1 VTLEQHKTTKL
12 TQSAVFDVVVLGG
25 GAAGLFAAF
34 TAAQRGRKVLVL
46 ERANKIGKKILMS
59 GGGRC
64 NFTNLYIEAQN
75 FLSANQHFCKSALS
89 QYTQWDFID
98 LMQRHG
104 LEYEER
110 KHGQLFCLHSAK
122 ELLAI
127 LEEECALTGV
137 TIRTRCDVQDVESLE
152 RAQSSDGGT
161 LDCSF
166 HSSPNFPNSP
176 NSSNSPNAPSP
187 FAGAERARYAVHC
200 IENEITTHYLCES
213 VIVATGA
220 LSVPTL
226 GGSDRGYHL
235 AQTFGLPLEDRSAG
249 LVPFM
254 FSDSM
259 LALCNALSGCSVSV
273 EARCGS
279 TRFNEDMLFTHRGLS
294 GPAILQISNYW
305 RPGETLTINLL
316 PSLDAET
323 YLIERKSESPKQKIR
338 SVLTQHL
345 PKALVTELEKRW
357 WPEFSERALAEC
369 NDTMLRSLGQR
380 LNTWQLKPS
389 ATEGYRTA
397 EVTLGGVA
405 TSAIS
410 SKTMEAIAH
419 PGLYFVGEVV
429 DVTGHL
435 GGFNFQWA
443 WSSGFVAGVNA

>member
-127 LEEECALTGV
+127 LEKECALTGV
-137 TIRTRCDVQDVESLE
+137 TIRTRCDVQDIESLE
-152 RAQSSDGGT
+152 HAQSSDGGT

-166 HSSPNFPNSP
+166 HSSPNSPNFPNFS
-176 NSSNSPNAPSP
+176 NSSSPS
-187 FAGAERARYAVHC
+187 AGAERARYAVHC

>member
-1 VTLEQHKTTKL
+1 VTIEKNKTKRL
-12 TQSAVFDVVVLGG
+12 AQRAVFDVVVLGG

-34 TAAQRGRKVLVL
+34 TAAQRGRKVLLL

-122 ELLAI
+122 DLLAI

-137 TIRTRCDVQDVESLE
+137 TIRTRCDVSGVDSLLESSE
-152 RAQSSDGGT
+152 GSMEAASSVVSSAASST
-161 LDCSF
+161 ASLN
-166 HSSPNFPNSP
+166 HSDQNH
-176 NSSNSPNAPSP
+176 
-187 FAGAERARYAVHC
+187 ARYTVRC
-200 IENEITTHYLCES
+200 VEDDRPTSYRCES

-235 AQTFGLPLEDRSAG
+235 AQEYGLPLIDRSAG

-254 FSDSM
+254 FSDAT
-259 LALCNALSGCSVSV
+259 LALCSKLSGCSVSV

-279 TRFNEDMLFTHRGLS
+279 ASFNEDMLFTHRGLS

-305 RPGETLTINLL
+305 QPGATLAIDLL
-316 PSLDAET
+316 HTLDAVT
-323 YLIERKSESPKQKIR
+323 YLIEQKRDNSKQKIR
-338 SVLTQHL
+338 NVLSQHL
-345 PKALVTELEKRW
+345 PKALVTELEKLW
-357 WPEFSERALAEC
+357 WPEIAERPLAEF
-369 NDTMLRSLGQR
+369 NDSVLRSLGQR
-380 LNTWQLKPS
+380 LNAWQLKPS

-410 SKTMEAIAH
+410 SKTMEAIDH
-419 PGLYFVGEVV
+419 PGLYFIGEVV

>member
-1 VTLEQHKTTKL
+1 MTLEQHKTTKL

-137 TIRTRCDVQDVESLE
+137 TIRTRCDVQDIESLE

-166 HSSPNFPNSP
+166 HSSPNSPNSP
-176 NSSNSPNAPSP
+176 NFPNFSSPS
-187 FAGAERARYAVHC
+187 AGAERARYAVHC

-357 WPEFSERALAEC
+357 WPEFAEHALAEC

>member
-1 VTLEQHKTTKL
+1 MAAELSKTNKAA
-12 TQSAVFDVVVLGG
+12 QRGIFDVVVLGG

-64 NFTNLYIEAQN
+64 NFTNLYIEAHN

-122 ELLAI
+122 DLLAI

-137 TIRTRCDVQDVESLE
+137 TIRTRCDVSGVDLLESSE
-152 RAQSSDGGT
+152 GSRDAASSTASLNHADAN
-161 LDCSF
+161 
-166 HSSPNFPNSP
+166 H
-176 NSSNSPNAPSP
+176 
-187 FAGAERARYAVHC
+187 ARYTVRC
-200 IENEITTHYLCES
+200 VEDEEVTSYRCES

-235 AQTFGLPLEDRSAG
+235 AHEYGLPLIDRSAG

-254 FSDSM
+254 FSDAT

-279 TRFNEDMLFTHRGLS
+279 ASFSEDMLFTHRGLS

-305 RPGETLTINLL
+305 QPGATLVIDLL
-316 PSLDAET
+316 PALDAET
-323 YLIERKSESPKQKIR
+323 YLIEQKHDNSKQKIR

-345 PKALVTELEKRW
+345 PKALVAELEKLW
-357 WPEFSERALAEC
+357 WPEIAERPLAEC
-369 NDTMLRSLGQR
+369 NDSALRGLGQR
-380 LNTWQLKPS
+380 LNAWQLKPS

-410 SKTMEAIAH
+410 SKTMEAVDH
-419 PGLYFVGEVV
+419 PGLYFIGEVV
-429 DVTGHL
+429 DVTGHF

>member
-1 VTLEQHKTTKL
+1 VAVEQKKTKQT
-12 TQSAVFDVVVLGG
+12 TQRPVFDVVVLGG

-75 FLSANQHFCKSALS
+75 FLSANQHFCKSALN

-122 ELLAI
+122 DLLAI

-137 TIRTRCDVQDVESLE
+137 TIRTRCDVSGVDSSLERSESLE
-152 RAQSSDGGT
+152 SEGNREAASSTASLSHADAN
-161 LDCSF
+161 
-166 HSSPNFPNSP
+166 HP
-176 NSSNSPNAPSP
+176 
-187 FAGAERARYAVHC
+187 RYTVRC
-200 IENEITTHYLCES
+200 VEGEEVTSYRCES

-235 AQTFGLPLEDRSAG
+235 AQEYGLPLIDRSAG

-254 FSDSM
+254 FSDAT
-259 LALCNALSGCSVSV
+259 LALCSTLSGCSVSV

-279 TRFNEDMLFTHRGLS
+279 ASFNEDMLFTHRGLS

-305 RPGETLTINLL
+305 QPGAALAIDLL
-316 PSLDAET
+316 PTLDAET
-323 YLIERKSESPKQKIR
+323 YLIEQKRDNSKQKIR
-338 SVLTQHL
+338 SVLSQHL
-345 PKALVTELEKRW
+345 PKALVTELEKLW
-357 WPEFSERALAEC
+357 WPESAERPLAEC
-369 NDTMLRSLGQR
+369 NDSVLRSLGQR
-380 LNTWQLKPS
+380 LNAWQLKPS

-405 TSAIS
+405 TSAVS
-410 SKTMEAIAH
+410 SKTMEAIDH
-419 PGLYFVGEVV
+419 PGLYFIGEVV

>member
-1 VTLEQHKTTKL
+1 MTIEKNKTKRL
-12 TQSAVFDVVVLGG
+12 AQRAVFDVVVLGG

-122 ELLAI
+122 DLLAI

-137 TIRTRCDVQDVESLE
+137 TMRTRCDVSGVDSLLESSE
-152 RAQSSDGGT
+152 DSMEAVSSVVSSAASSAASST
-161 LDCSF
+161 AASAVSLS
-166 HSSPNFPNSP
+166 HSNQNH
-176 NSSNSPNAPSP
+176 
-187 FAGAERARYAVHC
+187 ARYTVRC
-200 IENEITTHYLCES
+200 VEDDRPTSYRCES

-235 AQTFGLPLEDRSAG
+235 AQEYGLPLIDRSAG

-254 FSDSM
+254 FSDAT
-259 LALCNALSGCSVSV
+259 LALCSTLSGCSVSV

-279 TRFNEDMLFTHRGLS
+279 ASFNEDMLFTHRGLS

-305 RPGETLTINLL
+305 QPGATLAIDLL
-316 PSLDAET
+316 PTLDAVT
-323 YLIERKSESPKQKIR
+323 YLIEQKRDNSKQKIR
-338 SVLTQHL
+338 NVLSQHL
-345 PKALVTELEKRW
+345 PKALVTELEKLW
-357 WPEFSERALAEC
+357 WPESAERPLAEC
-369 NDTMLRSLGQR
+369 NDAVLRSLGQR
-380 LNTWQLKPS
+380 LNAWQLKPS

-410 SKTMEAIAH
+410 SKTMEAIDH
-419 PGLYFVGEVV
+419 PGLYFIGEVV

>member
-1 VTLEQHKTTKL
+1 MTIEKNKTKRL
-12 TQSAVFDVVVLGG
+12 AQRAVFDVVVLGG

-122 ELLAI
+122 DLLAI

-137 TIRTRCDVQDVESLE
+137 TIRTRCDVSGVDSLLESSEGSMEAASLN
-152 RAQSSDGGT
+152 
-161 LDCSF
+161 
-166 HSSPNFPNSP
+166 HSNQNH
-176 NSSNSPNAPSP
+176 
-187 FAGAERARYAVHC
+187 ARYTVRC
-200 IENEITTHYLCES
+200 VEDDRPTSYRCES

-235 AQTFGLPLEDRSAG
+235 AQEYGLPLIDRSAG

-254 FSDSM
+254 FSDAT
-259 LALCNALSGCSVSV
+259 LALCSTLSGCSVSV

-279 TRFNEDMLFTHRGLS
+279 VSFNEDMLFTHRGLS

-305 RPGETLTINLL
+305 QPGAALVIDLL
-316 PSLDAET
+316 PALDAET
-323 YLIERKSESPKQKIR
+323 CLIEQKRDNSKQKIR
-338 SVLTQHL
+338 SVL
-345 PKALVTELEKRW
+345 
-357 WPEFSERALAEC
+357 S
-369 NDTMLRSLGQR
+369 
-380 LNTWQLKPS
+380 KP
-389 ATEGYRTA
+389 
-397 EVTLGGVA
+397 
-405 TSAIS
+405 
-410 SKTMEAIAH
+410 
-419 PGLYFVGEVV
+419 
-429 DVTGHL
+429 
-435 GGFNFQWA
+435 
-443 WSSGFVAGVNA
+443 

>member
-1 VTLEQHKTTKL
+1 MAAEQNKINKTA
-12 TQSAVFDVVVLGG
+12 QRIVFDVVVLGG

-34 TAAQRGRKVLVL
+34 IAAQRGRKVLVL

-122 ELLAI
+122 DLLAI

-137 TIRTRCDVQDVESLE
+137 TIRTRCDVSGIDSLE
-152 RAQSSDGGT
+152 SEGSMEAASSAAS
-161 LDCSF
+161 LN
-166 HSSPNFPNSP
+166 HSDASC
-176 NSSNSPNAPSP
+176 
-187 FAGAERARYAVHC
+187 ARYTVRC
-200 IENEITTHYLCES
+200 VEDERPTSYRCES

-235 AQTFGLPLEDRSAG
+235 AQEYGLALIDRSAG

-254 FSDSM
+254 FSDAT

-279 TRFNEDMLFTHRGLS
+279 ASFNEDMLFTHRGLS

-305 RPGETLTINLL
+305 QPGAMLAIDLL
-316 PSLDAET
+316 PTLDAET
-323 YLIERKSESPKQKIR
+323 YLIEQKRDNAKQKIR
-338 SVLTQHL
+338 GVLTQHL
-345 PKALVTELEKRW
+345 PKALVAELEKLW
-357 WPEFSERALAEC
+357 WPEIMERPLAEC
-369 NDTMLRSLGQR
+369 NDSVLRSLGNR
-380 LNTWQLKPS
+380 LNAWQLKPS

-410 SKTMEAIAH
+410 SKTMEAIEH
-419 PGLYFVGEVV
+419 RGLYFIGEVV

>member
-1 VTLEQHKTTKL
+1 MTLEQHKTTKL

-166 HSSPNFPNSP
+166 HSSPNSP
-176 NSSNSPNAPSP
+176 NSSSPS
-187 FAGAERARYAVHC
+187 AGAERARYAVHC

-279 TRFNEDMLFTHRGLS
+279 THFNEDMLFTHRGLS

>member
-137 TIRTRCDVQDVESLE
+137 TIRTRCDVQDIESLE

-166 HSSPNFPNSP
+166 HSSPNSPNSP
-176 NSSNSPNAPSP
+176 NSSSPSAC
-187 FAGAERARYAVHC
+187 AERARYAVHC

-235 AQTFGLPLEDRSAG
+235 AQAFGLPLEDRSAG

-380 LNTWQLKPS
+380 LNTWELKPS

-419 PGLYFVGEVV
+419 PGLFFVGEVV

>member
-1 VTLEQHKTTKL
+1 MARVISLAKTRL
-12 TQSAVFDVVVLGG
+12 PSNACAVAMVDCGSG
-25 GAAGLFAAF
+25 DGANHG
-34 TAAQRGRKVLVL
+34 L
-46 ERANKIGKKILMS
+46 ERVLMQH
-59 GGGRC
+59 GGTCAR
-64 NFTNLYIEAQN
+64 
-75 FLSANQHFCKSALS
+75 S

-137 TIRTRCDVQDVESLE
+137 TIRTRCDVQDIESLE
-152 RAQSSDGGT
+152 RAQRSDDAT

-166 HSSPNFPNSP
+166 HASPDSP
-176 NSSNSPNAPSP
+176 PP

-200 IENEITTHYLCES
+200 IENEIATRYLCES

-254 FSDSM
+254 FSDTM
-259 LALCNALSGCSVSV
+259 LTLCNALSGCSVSV

-279 TRFNEDMLFTHRGLS
+279 TRFTEDMLFTHRGLS

-305 RPGETLTINLL
+305 RPGEMLIIDLL

-357 WPEFSERALAEC
+357 WPEFAERALAEC

-380 LNTWQLKPS
+380 FNAWQLKPS

-419 PGLYFVGEVV
+419 PGLYFIGEVV

>member
-1 VTLEQHKTTKL
+1 MAAERSKTNRTA
-12 TQSAVFDVVVLGG
+12 QRAVYDVVVLGG

-34 TAAQRGRKVLVL
+34 TAAQRGRRVLVL

-122 ELLAI
+122 DLLAI

-137 TIRTRCDVQDVESLE
+137 TIRTRCDVSGVDLLESSE
-152 RAQSSDGGT
+152 GSMEASSSTASLSHADAN
-161 LDCSF
+161 
-166 HSSPNFPNSP
+166 H
-176 NSSNSPNAPSP
+176 
-187 FAGAERARYAVHC
+187 ARYTVRC
-200 IENEITTHYLCES
+200 VEGEEVTSYRCES

-235 AQTFGLPLEDRSAG
+235 AQEYGLPLIDRSAG

-254 FSDSM
+254 FSDAT

-279 TRFNEDMLFTHRGLS
+279 ASFSEDMLFTHRGLS

-305 RPGETLTINLL
+305 QPGATLVIDLL
-316 PSLDAET
+316 PALDAET
-323 YLIERKSESPKQKIR
+323 YLIEQKHDNSKQKIR

-345 PKALVTELEKRW
+345 PKALVAELEKLW
-357 WPEFSERALAEC
+357 WPEIAERPLAEC
-369 NDTMLRSLGQR
+369 NDAVLRGLGQR
-380 LNTWQLKPS
+380 LNAWQLKPS

-397 EVTLGGVA
+397 EVTLGGVT

-410 SKTMEAIAH
+410 SKTMEAIDH
-419 PGLYFVGEVV
+419 SGLYFIGEVV

>member
-1 VTLEQHKTTKL
+1 VAAEQNKTNKTA
-12 TQSAVFDVVVLGG
+12 QRAVFDVVVLGG

-34 TAAQRGRKVLVL
+34 IAAQRGRKVLVL

-122 ELLAI
+122 DLLAI

-137 TIRTRCDVQDVESLE
+137 TIRTRCDVSGIDSLE
-152 RAQSSDGGT
+152 SEGSMEAASLNHSDA
-161 LDCSF
+161 S
-166 HSSPNFPNSP
+166 
-176 NSSNSPNAPSP
+176 
-187 FAGAERARYAVHC
+187 RARYTVRC
-200 IENEITTHYLCES
+200 VEDERPTSYRCES

-235 AQTFGLPLEDRSAG
+235 AQEYGLALIDRSAG

-254 FSDSM
+254 FSDAT

-279 TRFNEDMLFTHRGLS
+279 ASFNEDMLFTHRGLS

-305 RPGETLTINLL
+305 QPGAMLAIDLL
-316 PSLDAET
+316 PTLDAET
-323 YLIERKSESPKQKIR
+323 YLIEQKRDNAKQKIR
-338 SVLTQHL
+338 GVLTQHL
-345 PKALVTELEKRW
+345 PKALVAELEKLW
-357 WPEFSERALAEC
+357 WPEFTECPLAEC
-369 NDTMLRSLGQR
+369 NDSVLRSLGNR
-380 LNTWQLKPS
+380 LNAWQLKPS

-410 SKTMEAIAH
+410 SKTMEAIEH
-419 PGLYFVGEVV
+419 RGLYFIGEVV

>member
-1 VTLEQHKTTKL
+1 MTLEQHKTTKL

-137 TIRTRCDVQDVESLE
+137 TIRTRCDVQDIESLE

-166 HSSPNFPNSP
+166 HSSPNSLNSP
-176 NSSNSPNAPSP
+176 NSPNAPSP

-305 RPGETLTINLL
+305 RPGETLTIDLL

-357 WPEFSERALAEC
+357 WPEFAEHALAEC
-369 NDTMLRSLGQR
+369 NDTMLRSLAHR

-419 PGLYFVGEVV
+419 PGLFFVGEVV

>member
-1 VTLEQHKTTKL
+1 MAAEQNKINKTA
-12 TQSAVFDVVVLGG
+12 QRIVFDVVVLGG

-34 TAAQRGRKVLVL
+34 IAAQRGRKVLVL

-122 ELLAI
+122 DLLAI

-137 TIRTRCDVQDVESLE
+137 TIRTRCDVSGIDSLE
-152 RAQSSDGGT
+152 SEGSMEAASLNHSDA
-161 LDCSF
+161 S
-166 HSSPNFPNSP
+166 
-176 NSSNSPNAPSP
+176 
-187 FAGAERARYAVHC
+187 RARYTVRC
-200 IENEITTHYLCES
+200 VEDERPTSYRCES

-235 AQTFGLPLEDRSAG
+235 AQEYGLALIDRSAG

-254 FSDSM
+254 FSDAT

-279 TRFNEDMLFTHRGLS
+279 ASFNEDMLFTHRGLS

-305 RPGETLTINLL
+305 QPGAMLAIDLL
-316 PSLDAET
+316 PTLDAET
-323 YLIERKSESPKQKIR
+323 YLIEQKRDNAKQKIR
-338 SVLTQHL
+338 GVLTQHL
-345 PKALVTELEKRW
+345 PKALVAELEKLW
-357 WPEFSERALAEC
+357 WPEIMERPLAEC
-369 NDTMLRSLGQR
+369 NDSVLRSLGNR
-380 LNTWQLKPS
+380 LNAWQLKPS

-410 SKTMEAIAH
+410 SKTMEAIEH
-419 PGLYFVGEVV
+419 RGLYFIGEVV

>member
-1 VTLEQHKTTKL
+1 MTIEKNKTKRL
-12 TQSAVFDVVVLGG
+12 AQRAVFDVVVLGG

-34 TAAQRGRKVLVL
+34 TAAQRGRRVLVL

-122 ELLAI
+122 DLLAI

-137 TIRTRCDVQDVESLE
+137 TIRTRCDVSGVDLLESSE
-152 RAQSSDGGT
+152 GSREAASST
-161 LDCSF
+161 ASSAASLN
-166 HSSPNFPNSP
+166 HSNQNH
-176 NSSNSPNAPSP
+176 
-187 FAGAERARYAVHC
+187 ARYTVRCVEGEEA
-200 IENEITTHYLCES
+200 TSYRCES
-213 VIVATGA
+213 VIIATGA

-235 AQTFGLPLEDRSAG
+235 AQAYGLPLIDRSAG

-254 FSDSM
+254 FSDAT

-279 TRFNEDMLFTHRGLS
+279 ASFSEEMLFTHRGLS

-305 RPGETLTINLL
+305 RPGATLVIDLL
-316 PSLDAET
+316 PALDAET
-323 YLIERKSESPKQKIR
+323 HLIEQKHDNSKQKIR

-345 PKALVTELEKRW
+345 PKALVAELEKLW
-357 WPEFSERALAEC
+357 WPEIAERPLAEC
-369 NDTMLRSLGQR
+369 NDSVLRGLGQR
-380 LNTWQLKPS
+380 LNAWQLKPS

-410 SKTMEAIAH
+410 SKTMEAIDH
-419 PGLYFVGEVV
+419 PGLYFIGEVV